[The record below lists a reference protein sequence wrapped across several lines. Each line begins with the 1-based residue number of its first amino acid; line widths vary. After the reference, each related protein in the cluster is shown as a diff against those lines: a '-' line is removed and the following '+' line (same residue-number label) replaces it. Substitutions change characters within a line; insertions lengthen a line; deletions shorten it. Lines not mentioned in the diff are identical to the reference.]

1 MTDAAGDRALQ
12 SPATRIEQ
20 RAAEWLE
27 QRAFGRWADSD
38 AAALDAWL
46 QDSVDHQVAFYR
58 LEFSWERTARLSAL
72 RSDLPR
78 SRKAKPRDWMGHVK
92 LMTAAIAIA
101 ALFAG
106 GVYEY
111 AFAPQGRTYA
121 TNIGGRKILT
131 LPDGSQIELN
141 TNTSV
146 RLAADE
152 TGRKV
157 WLTKGEAFFQVH
169 HDAAHPFTV
178 VVGDHVITD
187 LGTKFLVRRQP
198 DGMTVSLIEGSARVE
213 AVGPDAQA
221 QATDLKPG
229 DIARATHAS
238 VSVSHTQIAKLE
250 TTLGWQHGVLIFH
263 ETSLADA
270 AAEFNRYNR
279 KQLIV
284 PDPVIAKLTVDGTF
298 PSTRVETFARLARD
312 VLGLRVESRGNQ
324 IVIAR

>member
-1 MTDAAGDRALQ
+1 MTDTATNHELQ
-12 SPATRIEQ
+12 SPAIRIEQ

-27 QRAFGRWADSD
+27 QRAFGRWTQSD
-38 AAALDAWL
+38 ATDLDAWL

-58 LEFSWERTARLSAL
+58 LEFSWDRTARLSAL
-72 RSDLPR
+72 RSDPPR
-78 SRKAKPRDWMGHVK
+78 ESKMKPRDWMGHVK
-92 LMTAAIAIA
+92 LIAAAAIA
-101 ALFAG
+101 ALCAG

-111 AFAPQGRTYA
+111 AFAPQGTTYA
-121 TNIGGRKILT
+121 TDIGGRKVLT

-146 RLAADE
+146 RLAADH

-169 HDAAHPFTV
+169 HDAAHPFV
-178 VVGDHVITD
+178 VMVGDHVITD

-213 AVGPDAQA
+213 TVGPDAKA

-229 DIARATHAS
+229 DVARATHAS
-238 VSVSHTQIAKLE
+238 VSVSHAQVAKLE
-250 TTLGWQHGVLIFH
+250 TALGWRHGVLIFH
-263 ETSLADA
+263 ETSLAAA

-279 KQLIV
+279 QQLIV
-284 PDPVIAKLTVDGTF
+284 SDPAIAKLTVDGTF
-298 PSTRVETFARLARD
+298 PASRVETFARLARD
-312 VLGLRVESRGNQ
+312 VLGLRVKNEGDQ